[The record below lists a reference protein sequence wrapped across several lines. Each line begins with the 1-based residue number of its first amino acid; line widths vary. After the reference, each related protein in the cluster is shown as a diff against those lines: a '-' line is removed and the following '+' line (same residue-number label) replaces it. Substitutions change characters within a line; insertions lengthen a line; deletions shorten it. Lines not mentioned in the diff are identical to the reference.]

1 MRRILFLF
9 AILMAASASAQEITS
24 GVSYVQTYEQAMEI
38 ENKKVLVIFG
48 ADWCLY
54 CQKLKGDLD
63 LLNLDDYVVCMVDA
77 DERADLKGKHSFKM
91 LPSSLI
97 LLNRKEISRKS
108 GYTKQDYMGWLKK
121 NK

>member
-9 AILMAASASAQEITS
+9 AILLASSASAQELTS

-54 CQKLKGDLD
+54 CQKLKGDLNILD
-63 LLNLDDYVVCMVDA
+63 LDEYVVCMVDA
-77 DERADLKGKHSFKM
+77 DERAELKIKHSFKM
-91 LPSSLI
+91 LPTSLI

-108 GYTKQDYMGWLKK
+108 GYLKQDYMGWLKK

>member
-9 AILMAASASAQEITS
+9 AVLMAASASAQELTS

-63 LLNLDDYVVCMVDA
+63 LLNLDEYVVCMVDA
-77 DERADLKGKHSFKM
+77 DERADLKGKHLFKM
-91 LPSSLI
+91 LPTSLI
-97 LLNRKEISRKS
+97 LLNKKETSRKS
-108 GYTKQDYMGWLKK
+108 GYSKQDYMGWLKK

>member
-1 MRRILFLF
+1 
-9 AILMAASASAQEITS
+9 MAASASAQELTS

-48 ADWCLY
+48 ADWCQY

-63 LLNLDDYVVCMVDA
+63 LLNLNEYVVCMVDA
-77 DERADLKGKHSFKM
+77 DERLELKSKYSFNM
-91 LPSSLI
+91 LPTSLI
-97 LLNRKEISRKS
+97 LLNRKKISRKS

>member
-9 AILMAASASAQEITS
+9 AILMAASASAQELTS

-48 ADWCLY
+48 ADWCQY

-63 LLNLDDYVVCMVDA
+63 LLNLDEYVVCMVDA
-77 DERADLKGKHSFKM
+77 DERLELKSKYSFNM
-91 LPSSLI
+91 LPTSLI